1 MFDWRSRQEWWQLV
15 RYYQAGLI
23 NMAFGYAAFALLV
36 WLGLQV
42 FVAQAVG
49 HVLGV
54 TFNYFTY
61 SKFAFAGQ
69 QSSKANFV
77 MAYVGNYFLGLAFLW
92 TTLQLMPSPYIAG
105 AVSTVAVSV
114 FNYFILKRLV
124 FRPPAQG

>member
-23 NMAFGYAAFALLV
+23 NMAFGYAAFAILV

-61 SKFAFAGQ
+61 SRFAFAGQ
-69 QSSKANFV
+69 QSSKASFV
-77 MAYVGNYFLGLAFLW
+77 MAYVGNYFLGLVFLW
-92 TTLQLMPSPYIAG
+92 ATLKLIPSPYIAG
-105 AVSTVAVSV
+105 AVATVAVSV

-124 FRPPAQG
+124 FRPPTQG

>member
-1 MFDWRSRQEWWQLV
+1 MFDWRRKQEWWQLL

-23 NMAFGYAAFALLV
+23 NMAFGYAAFAVLV

-69 QSSKANFV
+69 QASKSNFA

-92 TTLQLMPSPYIAG
+92 AALKVLPSPYIAG
-105 AVSTVAVSV
+105 AVATVAVSV